1 MKQKFTMS
9 TSAHRFVKGI
19 QAQNVQHS
27 SLWLWPCYISRMSAQ
42 NMSSYHTV

>member
-1 MKQKFTMS
+1 MS

-27 SLWLWPCYISRMSAQ
+27 SLVVALLHLKDVCTEHEQLPHCVIKLIMK
-42 NMSSYHTV
+42 